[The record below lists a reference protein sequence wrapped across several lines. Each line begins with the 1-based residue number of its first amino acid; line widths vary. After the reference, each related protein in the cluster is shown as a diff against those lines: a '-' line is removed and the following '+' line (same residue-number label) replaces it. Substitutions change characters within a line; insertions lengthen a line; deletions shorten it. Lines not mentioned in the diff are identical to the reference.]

1 MRIYRFNP
9 ETGLYLGE
17 DFADK
22 ASFKGGAFEIPE
34 DATTIPPP
42 KVKRGEV
49 PVFDADH
56 GKWEVQQLNRETR
69 VMERMRPPSI
79 ECL

>member
-9 ETGLYLGE
+9 ETGIYLGE

-34 DATTIPPP
+34 DAPTIPPP
-42 KVKRGEV
+42 QVERGEI
-49 PVFDADH
+49 PVFHGGA
-56 GKWEVQQLNRETR
+56 GKWEVRQLNREIR
-69 VMERMRPPSI
+69 GMERMRPPII

>member
-9 ETGLYLGE
+9 ETGAYLGE

-22 ASFKGGAFEIPE
+22 ASFKGGTFEISE

-42 KVKRGEV
+42 KVKRGEI
-49 PVFDADH
+49 PVFHGGA
-56 GKWEVQQLNRETR
+56 GKWEVRQMNREKGR
-69 VMERMRPPSI
+69 MEHMRLTFI
-79 ECL
+79 ECR